1 MNDNQFK
8 PSICFLNRTG
18 DITVSWDE
26 SNEDAV
32 LDMVAQKMKEGY
44 SFFIL
49 KPRMFGLCSPKKVR
63 ANSIAEVKAAG
74 AVVVDDAAFDKM
86 MSKAKVDD
94 PQVEKALADGTM
106 KLVSADAAGSADTVR
121 RATSPQEVVRN
132 QTVAVRRVVGG

>member
-26 SNEDAV
+26 SNEAAV

-44 SFFIL
+44 AFFIL
-49 KPRMFGLCSPKKVR
+49 KPRLFGLGSPKKVR

-74 AVVVDDAAFDKM
+74 AVVVDDAAFEKM
-86 MSKAKVDD
+86 MSKANVDD
-94 PQVEKALADGTM
+94 PQVEKALAEGTV
-106 KLVSADAAGSADTVR
+106 KLVSADAAVSVDMVR